1 MATTILGKEITA
13 LSATSASY
21 ASTAQTLLGSVTS
34 ASYALTASFT
44 QGAIG
49 GSGTV
54 GAIAKFSGTATIAN
68 ATADTDYL
76 INSVNTIA
84 YTAMGSTIK
93 GNGVAVEK
101 PHNMTANGSLT
112 AGTVFFIAYYLPKA
126 ETITGVKWFQGTTA
140 AASSGS
146 FGLYS
151 VSGGTITLQASSSFD
166 STLFSTGQNTFKS
179 KAFTSTYAAPAG
191 LYYIG
196 VISGGASGIIGNISA
211 FNAAIYRAD
220 FTNTHRVVSSVVSSS
235 LPATQAL
242 SGTSAV
248 QSAFGLFLY

>member
-1 MATTILGKEITA
+1 MTTTILGKEINA
-13 LSATSASY
+13 LSATSASF

-34 ASYALTASFT
+34 ASYALTASFV

-54 GAIAKFSGTATIAN
+54 GSIAKFSGTTTIAN

-126 ETITGVKWFQGTTA
+126 ETITGVKWFQGTLA

-151 VSGGTITLQASSSFD
+151 VSGGTITRQASSSFD
-166 STLFSTGQNTFKS
+166 STVFSTSQNTFKS

-196 VISGGASGIIGNISA
+196 VSNGGANGNIGNKSI
-211 FNAAIYRAD
+211 FNQAVYGAD
-220 FTNTHRVVSSVVSSS
+220 FTNTNRLVSTVVSAS
-235 LPATQAL
+235 LPSTQAL
-242 SGTSAV
+242 SGTSATIN
-248 QSAFGLFLY
+248 AFGLFLY